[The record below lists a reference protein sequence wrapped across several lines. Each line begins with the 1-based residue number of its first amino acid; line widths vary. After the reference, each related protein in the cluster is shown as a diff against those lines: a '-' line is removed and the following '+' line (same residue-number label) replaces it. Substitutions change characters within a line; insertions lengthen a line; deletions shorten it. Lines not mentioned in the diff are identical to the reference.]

1 MVRVSNGEACM
12 SNSADK
18 QRREVISTRVD
29 PAAREVIERL
39 AAQRHTTP
47 AQVVRKWIEGM
58 ARAFSENDAAA

>member
-12 SNSADK
+12 SNTADK

-29 PAAREVIERL
+29 PAAREVIEKL

-47 AQVVRKWIEGM
+47 AQVARLWLEGC
-58 ARAFSENDAAA
+58 ARAVTENVAA